1 MSEPYHS
8 PLTGD
13 QVEAALEAVPGLQTS
28 VAGQSAVIAT
38 NTANIAANTVNIA
51 SNTTAIAG
59 KANSSDVTAALALKA
74 DQSALTSGLAT
85 KADLTATATALA
97 GKANTVHTH
106 AEADVTNLVT
116 DLAARLQTANDLSEI
131 NTQAKRSN
139 VRSNLSV
146 YSIDRIRGFLA
157 ARAPRG
163 GLRFDAS
170 ATDMIQGAPGTG
182 LAIGTADFTI
192 TGTFRFDTYPPVSS
206 TTILN
211 THSGGSNFV
220 QLYVNTVGAFVMRMD
235 NAGGQTDF
243 IFTPDQALVAGE
255 IYHFALSALRAGLAT
270 LYINAA
276 SDRDQNGTA
285 VNQNISALSVV
296 SIGSGNGGGYR
307 VGLRFP
313 GTMFTLRVFNR
324 ALSASDVLGLLE
336 RGYVDTADQYVV
348 PNTFIISPSTLNG
361 GFETVGGGGADPM
374 ANWTE
379 AVAGTTVIT
388 RDTTTFNSGA
398 ASAKFALDASNSL
411 AQITNGTTTVGKRY
425 FLSFWAKSDVAG
437 TILFCDSAGVV
448 FVTLTSSWAF
458 YSVEYIPATDGSL
471 LFKQGGNAASRSI
484 WIDDVTLR
492 TMGCLFDLDLEQA
505 NPIISITVRDRT
517 GVYDGT
523 LSLNNVQILT
533 IKQQNPERLRVLRN
547 VNIGGDL
554 FGTSA
559 DKVLGITS
567 GTAPS
572 TSPADM
578 VQLWSADRNAVAG
591 KASLHLRTEDGTVH
605 CLGDLVGIGMLSPV
619 VLLEVNGTLRS
630 DRAGVPTQY
639 CEMSNDSAGGYVT
652 VVSANKPFKFSALDS
667 GGVAGA
673 SNMMQFWTGTTAVPQ
688 FRGVIDN
695 NGNVGLGGTITDATN
710 LTNAILVVKG
720 GLVGVGTSTPQTNL
734 DVNGFIEWSGQK
746 RNTAQFDATV
756 TTLANVTGLS
766 VTLIAGKTYH
776 FRAVL
781 DINANGTGGSK
792 FAMGG
797 TATATDIYYWITLAD
812 GTSGLNTI
820 NSRQSALAGAAGQA
834 GTLTGKCV
842 IEGVITVN
850 GGGTLTVQFA
860 QNAASGT
867 SSVLKNS
874 ILIVEQIN

>member
-1 MSEPYHS
+1 MATPNLLSQLNNIFRVDSLAGGATGLKTIITAGITGKLRAIAIVGTTIYFYETRTGTDADNS
-8 PLTGD
+8 PNVVRPTD
-13 QVEAALEAVPGLQTS
+13 YNASTNQTVWELKS
-28 VAGQSAVIAT
+28 
-38 NTANIAANTVNIA
+38 NTVP
-51 SNTTAIAG
+51 
-59 KANSSDVTAALALKA
+59 
-74 DQSALTSGLAT
+74 
-85 KADLTATATALA
+85 
-97 GKANTVHTH
+97 VHTH

-139 VRSNLSV
+139 ARGNLNV

-163 GLRFDAS
+163 GLSFDAS

-206 TTILN
+206 TTFLN
-211 THSGGSNFV
+211 THSSGSNFV
-220 QLYVNTVGAFVMRMD
+220 QLYVNTAGAFVMRMD

-285 VNQNISALSVV
+285 VSQNISALSVV

-324 ALSASDVLGLLE
+324 ALSASEVLGLLE

-348 PNTFIISPSTLNG
+348 PNTFIISPATLNG
-361 GFETVGGGGADPM
+361 GFETAGAGGVDAF
-374 ANWTE
+374 ANWAE

-398 ASAKFALDASNSL
+398 ASAKFAVDASNSL

-448 FVTLTSSWAF
+448 FVTLTTSWAF

-471 LFKQGGNAASRSI
+471 IFKRGGNAASRSI

-492 TMGCLFDLDLEQA
+492 TTGCLFDLDLEQA
-505 NPIISITVRDRT
+505 NPIISTTVRDRT

-567 GTAPS
+567 GTDPS

-720 GLVGVGTSTPQTNL
+720 GLVGVNTSTPNTNL

-746 RNTAQFDATV
+746 RVSTQFDAVGSTA
-756 TTLANVTGLS
+756 LANVTGLS
-766 VTLIAGKTYH
+766 VTLVAGKTYH
-776 FRAVL
+776 FRAML
-781 DINANGTGGSK
+781 DVAADVTGGSK
-792 FAMGG
+792 FSMGG
-797 TATATDIYYWITLAD
+797 TATATAIFFWVTLID
-812 GTSGLNTI
+812 GSTNLNTI
-820 NSRQSALAGAAGQA
+820 NSRQSALAGSAGQA
-834 GTLTGKCV
+834 GTLTGKCL

-850 GGGTLTVQFA
+850 GAGTLTVQFA
-860 QNAASGT
+860 QNAAAGT
-867 SSVLKNS
+867 SSVKVGS
-874 ILIVEQIN
+874 ILIVQQIN